1 GATEENILE
10 AVSVAAAFGG
20 GAAFSQ
26 GVTVVQQCIE
36 EFGNTTH

>member
-1 GATEENILE
+1 
-10 AVSVAAAFGG
+10 G